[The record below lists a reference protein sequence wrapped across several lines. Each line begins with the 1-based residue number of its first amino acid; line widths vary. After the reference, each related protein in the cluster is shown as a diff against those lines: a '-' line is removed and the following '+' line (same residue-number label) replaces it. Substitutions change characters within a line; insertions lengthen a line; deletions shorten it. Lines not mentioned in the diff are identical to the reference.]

1 MTSSR
6 LRLEHGYAVVTAL
19 VLTTLM
25 LTIGL
30 ASLAFVDTEQKQSGR
45 ERERES
51 RLNLTEGALSSQ
63 IFLLSRNWPESALSA
78 YPASCDQASSDPKC
92 PNATQLKSHFSAVD
106 FKLNPTWTVQVVDN
120 PGTPG
125 RFYSDS
131 LLTTAAKW
139 DQSGPLNVPD
149 GEMWVRAEGRLD
161 GRKRVVVARVRV
173 EKESLP
179 LPANSAFVA
188 GTFESGN
195 SGNKV
200 IVNGGGIVRCPNG
213 ANGADP
219 PSHKDNDCEGFDPG
233 QVVGAVKPDPN
244 TPASIMDGAALASLR
259 SMAKSRG
266 TYYPDACANNPSAC
280 DSNGCPKNPS
290 GEVVFVE
297 QGDCKY
303 QAGMVVNS
311 QAMPG
316 MFIVNNGTVLVNG
329 NVTWYGIIYGVN
341 AQKSTGTVVE
351 ASGNSD
357 IRGAIY
363 VDGAGRLT
371 VGQSKTNLT
380 YDQAVTQTRY
390 VYGTAGI
397 IQNTWRELIAG

>member
-1 MTSSR
+1 MTSHR

-30 ASLAFVDTEQKQSGR
+30 AAFAFVDTEQKQSGT

-63 IFLLSRNWPESALSA
+63 TFLLSRNWPESALSA
-78 YPASCDQASSDPKC
+78 YPASCTEGSTDPKC
-92 PNATQLKSHFSAVD
+92 PNAAQLKSHFSAVD

-120 PGTPG
+120 PGAPG

-131 LLTTAAKW
+131 LLTTAARW
-139 DQSGPLNVPD
+139 DQSGPQGAPD

-173 EKESLP
+173 AKELVP

-188 GTFESGN
+188 GTFETGN

-213 ANGADP
+213 SNGQDP
-219 PSHKDNDCEGFDPG
+219 PSHKDNNCEGFDPG

-244 TPASIMDGAALASLR
+244 TPANIMDAATLASYR
-259 SMAKSRG
+259 TMAKSRG
-266 TYYPDACANNPSAC
+266 TYFQ
-280 DSNGCPKNPS
+280 NGCPSNPS

-297 QGDCKY
+297 NGNCLY
-303 QAGMVVNS
+303 QSGMVVNS
-311 QAMPG
+311 KTQPG
-316 MFIVNNGTVLVNG
+316 TFIVNNGTVTVRG
-329 NVTWYGIIYGVN
+329 NVAWYGVIYGVN
-341 AQKSTGTVVE
+341 AQNSSGTVVE
-351 ASGNSD
+351 ASGDSD
-357 IRGAIY
+357 VQGAIY
-363 VDGAGRLT
+363 VDGAGQLL
-371 VGQSKTNLT
+371 VGQSKQNLT
-380 YDQAVTQTRY
+380 YDQGAAQTRY

>member
-6 LRLEHGYAVVTAL
+6 LRLEHGYVVVTAL

-30 ASLAFVDTEQKQSGR
+30 ASFAFVDTEQKQSGT

-51 RLNLTEGALSSQ
+51 RLNLTEGVLSSQ

-78 YPASCDQASSDPKC
+78 YPASCHQGSTDAKC
-92 PNATQLKSHFSAVD
+92 PNPTQLKSHFSAVD
-106 FKLNPTWTVQVVDN
+106 FKLNPTWTVEVVDN
-120 PGTPG
+120 PGALG
-125 RFYSDS
+125 RVYSDS

-139 DQSGPLNVPD
+139 DQSGPQDVPD

-188 GTFESGN
+188 GTFETGN

-213 ANGADP
+213 TNGQDP
-219 PSHKDNDCEGFDPG
+219 PSHRDNDCVGFDPG
-233 QVVGAVKPDPN
+233 QVVGAVRPDPN
-244 TPASIMDGAALASLR
+244 TPPSIMDGAALQSLR

-266 TYYPDACANNPSAC
+266 TYFA
-280 DSNGCPKNPS
+280 NGCPNDPS

-297 QGDCKY
+297 NGNCSYQG
-303 QAGMVVNS
+303 GGVVNS
-311 QAMPG
+311 SAQPG
-316 MFIVNNGTVLVNG
+316 MFIVNNGTVTVRG

-341 AQKSTGTVVE
+341 AQGSTGTVVE

-357 IRGAIY
+357 VRGAIY
-363 VDGAGRLT
+363 VDGAGQLS

-380 YDQAVTQTRY
+380 YDQSVTQTRY

-397 IQNTWRELIAG
+397 IQNTWREMIAG